1 VSVVQTLHDK
11 RHTVRLA
18 SQHKHLNRVKIDL
31 RTSSNRKILPIN
43 IIARNSRKTLTVL
56 PIDIISPVFAITL
69 NLSSVA
75 SGLYPYLEDSSGLG
89 LGVVINTGEM
99 VVVLQ
104 VRCYRCRY
112 LATYPF
118 HLGVLVPSTWEVESD
133 DQRPE
138 RPLKRKTHLV
148 HP

>member
-1 VSVVQTLHDK
+1 M
-11 RHTVRLA
+11 
-18 SQHKHLNRVKIDL
+18 
-31 RTSSNRKILPIN
+31 ILLIN
-43 IIARNSRKTLTVL
+43 IVARNSRKALTVL
-56 PIDIISPVFAITL
+56 PIDIVGPVFTITL
-69 NLSSVA
+69 DLTSVMSSRQA
-75 SGLYPYLEDSSGLG
+75 YLEDGSGLG
-89 LGVVINTGEM
+89 LGIVVNTGEM

-104 VRCYRCRY
+104 VRCYRSRF

-118 HLGVLVPSTWEVESD
+118 HLGVLVASTWEVESD